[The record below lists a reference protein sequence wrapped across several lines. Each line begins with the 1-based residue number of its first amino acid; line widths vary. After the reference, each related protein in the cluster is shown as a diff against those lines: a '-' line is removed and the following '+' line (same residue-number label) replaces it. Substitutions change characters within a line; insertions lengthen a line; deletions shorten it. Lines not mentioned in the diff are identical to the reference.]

1 MDREITTSTPMR
13 SLNIIMLWL
22 FLVTVMLLV
31 TPWEMISED
40 IANRIEENRA
50 FLYFA
55 LIFEIS
61 NFLSQTVYGFFS
73 NSREKKIAEKRT
85 CYLEKAVES
94 LDFSERALLREYVLQ
109 RKSVLNLP
117 LSEPTVKTLLD
128 SGILKCV
135 GNEDENKKTPV
146 IISKYARPFITYRA
160 IGLSCGKMTEEQIS
174 QIMDARPE
182 FAREP
187 KPTPRSYRGGGRK
200 VA

>member
-31 TPWEMISED
+31 TPWEMISSD
-40 IANRIEENRA
+40 IAVRIEENRA

-55 LIFEIS
+55 LIFEVS
-61 NFLSQTVYGFFS
+61 NFLSQAVYSFLTK
-73 NSREKKIAEKRT
+73 SREKKVAEKRT

-117 LSEPTVKTLLD
+117 LAEPTVKALLD
-128 SGILKCV
+128 CGILKCV
-135 GNEDENKKTPV
+135 GNEDEHKKTPV

-160 IGLSCGKMTEEQIS
+160 IGLSCGKMSEEQIS

-187 KPTPRSYRGGGRK
+187 KQTPRSYRGSRK